1 MIRLQDFA
9 RPDVYVHSA
18 SQIVS
23 GGSAQS
29 PNYTGGGGGTARA
42 VRRFT
47 SRRNDMQFAR
57 PEVHVTTDQFVVE
70 DYRCAGRF
78 AYVLRGVGG
87 GGLTLLC
94 RMKPISPISPGSEG
108 TRVKFE
114 SSDYDLDKMSEV
126 EEEHKAA
133 YPIAES
139 V

>member
-1 MIRLQDFA
+1 MVWKSVPSSPQNSTQVPAACFSAIAACRAVIRLQEFS

-29 PNYTGGGGGTARA
+29 PNYTGGGASRA

-70 DYRCAGRF
+70 DYRC
-78 AYVLRGVGG
+78 VLRVD
-87 GGLTLLC
+87 
-94 RMKPISPISPGSEG
+94 
-108 TRVKFE
+108 V
-114 SSDYDLDKMSEV
+114 
-126 EEEHKAA
+126 A
-133 YPIAES
+133 
-139 V
+139 